1 MRKSNEV
8 KHVIWKSTSV
18 VTLIIEL
25 YYKSSLT
32 ADSIRNIIMLL
43 SFNCIHSYVSCQFQ
57 LNAEFY
63 SATTS
68 LRKRPHF
75 FCFCINIQKLGI
87 KSFSKVLKI
96 RSAFKQSKAHLKFVL
111 TFVHTLNF
119 FQWLFHFSIYM
130 SCLLP
135 SHPVIFTSCYLYCA
149 HVVEYFWAPIRN
161 LLLFGNKK

>member
-68 LRKRPHF
+68 LHKRLHF

-87 KSFSKVLKI
+87 KSFSKVSKS

-111 TFVHTLNF
+111 RTLKF
-119 FQWLFHFSIYM
+119 FSVIVSLFNLHVM
-130 SCLLP
+130 
-135 SHPVIFTSCYLYCA
+135 FTS
-149 HVVEYFWAPIRN
+149 
-161 LLLFGNKK
+161 